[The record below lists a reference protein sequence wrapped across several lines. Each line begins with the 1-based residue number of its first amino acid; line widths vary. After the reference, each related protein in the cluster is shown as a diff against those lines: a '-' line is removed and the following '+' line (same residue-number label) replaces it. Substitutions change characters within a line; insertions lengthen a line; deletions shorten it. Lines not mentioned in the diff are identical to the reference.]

1 MGILNCFQMQHLII
15 FLFIV
20 GIVID
25 LPACSAAEEGFG
37 AQRKKIQPIA
47 TAPFHIPATPP
58 NMTITSSAMQFA
70 SGVVVLE
77 GNVRAVRDP
86 DLLTCGR
93 ARLYQTPRRIHATS
107 VPRLFRKESLPEK
120 RSTREMTLDA
130 TDILW
135 NDASGTINASSGV
148 AVKLE
153 ERTWDLATYTWVII
167 SADAME
173 GDRATN
179 RLRFDGNVKVKD
191 REHFGQGNHLD
202 YDRASSTATLTG
214 DAMVESEEWSPK
226 EQKMVKRTLTGQ
238 VIKYNTETKAAS
250 SE

>member
-1 MGILNCFQMQHLII
+1 MQRLIAILS
-15 FLFIV
+15 IV
-20 GIVID
+20 LLTG
-25 LPACSAAEEGFG
+25 LPAHSAEEGFVVK
-37 AQRKKIQPIA
+37 RKNLRPIA
-47 TAPFHIPATPP
+47 TEPFSIPDTPP
-58 NMTITSSAMQFA
+58 NMTITSAAMQFA

-93 ARLYQTPRRIHATS
+93 ARLYQTPRRIHATH

-130 TDILW
+130 TDIVW
-135 NDASGTINASSGV
+135 NDDAGTINASSGV

-153 ERTWDLATYTWVII
+153 ERTWDMATYSWVII

-173 GDRATN
+173 GDRGTR

-191 REHFGQGNHLD
+191 REHFAQGRHLD
-202 YDRASSTATLTG
+202 YDRASSTAILAG
-214 DAMVESEEWSPK
+214 DAMVETEEWSPK
-226 EQKMVKRTLTGQ
+226 EQRMVKRTLTGQ
-238 VIKYNTETKAAS
+238 IIRYNTETKAAS